1 MYTIDNEKFGT
12 FLSQLRRDRGMTQKD
27 LAERLFVSD
36 KAVSKWERGL
46 SLPDVSLLQPLADI
60 MGVTISELLSG
71 RRIPSEEP
79 LTVRE
84 TDQLVSGTLALTA
97 EAQEERRQSRRR
109 WGGRYAAALLLGGGE
124 SLLLWR
130 MGYGREDWC
139 ACLWTILLLGAV
151 FGLWFCF
158 FLKERL
164 PAFYD
169 GNRISF
175 VSDGAFRMNVPGV
188 HFNNSNWP
196 HIVRVGRVWSLAV
209 MGLWPLVYLAAMQF
223 SPAGLAGGT
232 VMLCLTLALTLGGLF
247 LPMVVVGRKYE

>member
-1 MYTIDNEKFGT
+1 M
-12 FLSQLRRDRGMTQKD
+12 
-27 LAERLFVSD
+27 
-36 KAVSKWERGL
+36 
-46 SLPDVSLLQPLADI
+46 
-60 MGVTISELLSG
+60 
-71 RRIPSEEP
+71 
-79 LTVRE
+79 
-84 TDQLVSGTLALTA
+84 SGTLALT
-97 EAQEERRQSRRR
+97 RRGAGGG
-109 WGGRYAAALLLGGGE
+109 GGRAAAAGGCAMPPALLLGGGE

-209 MGLWPLVYLAAMQF
+209 RACAPGVSGGHAVLPRRT
-223 SPAGLAGGT
+223 GGGT
-232 VMLCLTLALTLGGLF
+232 VMLCLSPGADSGGTLSSHGG
-247 LPMVVVGRKYE
+247 GRTEV

>member
-1 MYTIDNEKFGT
+1 M
-12 FLSQLRRDRGMTQKD
+12 
-27 LAERLFVSD
+27 
-36 KAVSKWERGL
+36 
-46 SLPDVSLLQPLADI
+46 SLLQPLADI

-71 RRIPSEEP
+71 RRIPLEEP
-79 LTVRE
+79 LTARE

-109 WGGRYAAALLLGGGE
+109 WGGRYAAA
-124 SLLLWR
+124 
-130 MGYGREDWC
+130 
-139 ACLWTILLLGAV
+139 LLLGAV

-223 SPAGLAGGT
+223 SPAGLAGGM